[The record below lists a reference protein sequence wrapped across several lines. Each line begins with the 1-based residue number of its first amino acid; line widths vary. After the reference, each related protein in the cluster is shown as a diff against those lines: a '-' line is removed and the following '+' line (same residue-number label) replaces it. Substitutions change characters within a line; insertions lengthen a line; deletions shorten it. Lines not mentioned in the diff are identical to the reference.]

1 MDAFEGLL
9 TSRIRTE
16 RMLSL
21 SQYSSFH
28 IGGAAKRAV
37 FPKNREELLTT
48 LRAVRA
54 CEERYLL
61 IGKGSNV
68 VFSDEGFDGTV
79 IFTTDCKQ
87 TVRTENGFLAE
98 AGASFASIAV
108 AARDASLGGMEFA
121 HGIPGTLGGAVY
133 MNAGAFGGEMSQICV
148 SSDYFDMDT
157 GELCTLRGAEH
168 AWGYRKSFYSE
179 HPRAVILSAQLEL
192 SERDSCLI
200 RETMK
205 EYSERRRSTQPV
217 EYPSAGSVFKRP
229 MGQFAGKLI
238 EDCGLKGYTVGGAQ
252 VSEKHAGF
260 IVNRG
265 GATAKDVKK
274 LVGEIQKTVFER
286 FGVELMCEIR
296 FLDA

>member
-1 MDAFEGLL
+1 MDAFDGLL
-9 TSRIRTE
+9 PVSVRTE
-16 RMLSL
+16 RMLPL
-21 SQYSSFH
+21 SRYSSFL

-37 FPKNREELLTT
+37 FPKNREELLLT
-48 LRAVRA
+48 LRAVKD
-54 CEERYLL
+54 CQERYLL

-87 TVRTENGFLAE
+87 TVRTERGFLVD
-98 AGASFASIAV
+98 AGASLASVAV

-133 MNAGAFGGEMSQICV
+133 MNAGAFGGELSQICV

-157 GELCTLRGAEH
+157 GEICTLRGAEH

-179 HPRAVILSAQLEL
+179 HPRAVILSAFLEL
-192 SERDSCLI
+192 FDRDACLI

-205 EYSERRRSTQPV
+205 EYSDRRRSTQPI

-229 MGQFAGKLI
+229 TGQYAGKLI

-265 GATAKDVKK
+265 EATAEDVKR
-274 LVGEIQKTVFER
+274 LVGKIQKTVFER
-286 FGVELMCEIR
+286 FGVELMCELR